1 MTSTINGGD
10 RRTSGTLLVFGLLLV
25 AANLRATLTS
35 AGPLLDAIAADTGVS
50 TAALG
55 LLTTLPLLAFA
66 IVSPLVH
73 ALSGR
78 FGLERTIFAALLVL
92 IGGTVFRSVEGSIF
106 NLWAGSF
113 ITGGAIAVCNVLV
126 PAVIKRD
133 FPTKMASL
141 TGAYSAVLGSFA
153 GLGAGLAVPL
163 AEIPGSS
170 WRWSMA
176 AWALLAVPAVLVWI
190 PQLRRT
196 LPRGSR
202 DSHSA
207 RNARNV
213 RNTPDAR
220 APAVDRAG
228 PADPVDPAAAG
239 PVWKS
244 ATAWQV
250 TLYMGLQSCV
260 FYILITWLPSV
271 VRTFGR
277 SDVESGWDVFL
288 FQALGIVG
296 SLLTPMLLNRG
307 RDQRYAAALPPVLLL
322 LSMLG
327 IVVLPHLLLLWV
339 VLSGFACGSSLVTA
353 LSFFGLRTHSHR
365 QASAL
370 SSMGQSIGYLLAA
383 CGPVLFGAVYG
394 AVGSW
399 TLPLQL
405 LALVALAQAAT
416 GLAAGRNRFVA
427 SA

>member
-1 MTSTINGGD
+1 MASTMTGSD
-10 RRTSGTLLVFGLLLV
+10 RRTSRVLLVLGLLLV

-73 ALSGR
+73 NLSGK
-78 FGLERTIFAALLVL
+78 FGLERTIFTALLVL
-92 IGGTVFRSVEGSIF
+92 IGGTVFRSIEGSIF

-113 ITGGAIAVCNVLV
+113 IIGAAIAVCNVLV

-163 AEIPGSS
+163 AAIPGSS
-170 WRWSMA
+170 WRWAMG

-190 PQLRRT
+190 PQLRRHH
-196 LPRGSR
+196 PGR
-202 DSHSA
+202 
-207 RNARNV
+207 
-213 RNTPDAR
+213 P
-220 APAVDRAG
+220 DRANANAESTV
-228 PADPVDPAAAG
+228 PTESTVPVP

-244 ATAWQV
+244 ATAWHV
-250 TLYMGLQSCV
+250 TLYMGLQSCT

-277 SDVESGWDVFL
+277 SEVESGWDVFL
-288 FQALGIVG
+288 FQALGIGG
-296 SLLTPMLLNRG
+296 SLLTPLFLNRG
-307 RDQRYAAALPPVLLL
+307 RDQRFTAAVPPLLLL

-327 IVVLPHLLLLWV
+327 IIFLPDLLLLWIII
-339 VLSGFACGSSLVTA
+339 SGFSCGSSLVSA
-353 LSFFGLRTHSHR
+353 LTFFGLRTHTHR

-383 CGPVLFGAVYG
+383 CGPVVFGAVYG
-394 AVGSW
+394 ATGSW
-399 TLPLQL
+399 ILPLQL
-405 LALVALAQAAT
+405 LAAIALAQAIM
-416 GLAAGRNRFVA
+416 GLAAGRNRFVSTA
-427 SA
+427 AE

>member
-1 MTSTINGGD
+1 MTGEE
-10 RRTSGTLLVFGLLLV
+10 RRTSGALLVFGLLLV

-35 AGPLLDAIAADTGVS
+35 AGPLLEAIAADTSVS

-66 IVSPLVH
+66 IVSPLAH
-73 ALSGR
+73 TLSGR
-78 FGLERTIFAALLVL
+78 FGLERTIFTALLVL

-113 ITGGAIAVCNVLV
+113 ITGAAIAICNVLV

-163 AEIPGSS
+163 ATIPGSN

-176 AWALLAVPAVLVWI
+176 AWALLAVPAALVWI
-190 PQLRRT
+190 PQVRCGHPGA
-196 LPRGSR
+196 PRQ
-202 DSHSA
+202 A
-207 RNARNV
+207 TANNATA
-213 RNTPDAR
+213 NTAPDATGVAVFAARR
-220 APAVDRAG
+220 AT
-228 PADPVDPAAAG
+228 
-239 PVWKS
+239 PVWRS

-250 TLYMGLQSCV
+250 TFYMGLQSCT

-288 FQALGIVG
+288 FQAMGIAG
-296 SLLTPMLLNRG
+296 SLLTPLLLNRG
-307 RDQRYAAALPPVLLL
+307 RDQRFTAAAPPVFLL

-327 IVVLPHLLLLWV
+327 IVFCPQLLLLWV
-339 VLSGFACGSSLVTA
+339 VISGFCCGSSLVSA
-353 LSFFGLRTHSHR
+353 LTFFGLRTHTHR
-365 QASAL
+365 EASAL

-394 AVGSW
+394 ATGSW
-399 TLPLQL
+399 ALPLQL
-405 LALVALAQAAT
+405 LAAIALAQAMM
-416 GLAAGRNRFVA
+416 GLAAGRNRFVFPSREA
-427 SA
+427 

>member
-1 MTSTINGGD
+1 MTGED
-10 RRTSGTLLVFGLLLV
+10 RRTSGGLLVLGLLLV

-66 IVSPLVH
+66 IVSPLAH
-73 ALSGR
+73 QFSGK
-78 FGLERTIFAALLVL
+78 FGLERTIFTALLVL
-92 IGGTVFRSVEGSIF
+92 IAGTVFRSVEGSIF

-113 ITGGAIAVCNVLV
+113 ITGAAIAICNVLV

-163 AEIPGSS
+163 ATIPGSS

-176 AWALLAVPAVLVWI
+176 AWALLVVPAVLVWI
-190 PQLRRT
+190 PQLRHRAAA
-196 LPRGSR
+196 
-202 DSHSA
+202 SA
-207 RNARNV
+207 R
-213 RNTPDAR
+213 T
-220 APAVDRAG
+220 G
-228 PADPVDPAAAG
+228 PPSPAAPLGPGSPSTPQAAAT

-250 TLYMGLQSCV
+250 TLYMGLQSCT

-288 FQALGIVG
+288 FQALGIAG
-296 SLLTPMLLNRG
+296 SLLTPLLLNRG
-307 RDQRYAAALPPVLLL
+307 KDQRFTAAGPPLFLL

-327 IVVLPHLLLLWV
+327 IVFLPGLLLVWV
-339 VLSGFACGSSLVTA
+339 IISGFCCGSSLVSA
-353 LSFFGLRTHSHR
+353 LTFFGLRTHNHR

-394 AVGSW
+394 ATGSW

-405 LALVALAQAAT
+405 LAMIAFAQAVT
-416 GLAAGRNRFVA
+416 GLAAGRNRFV
-427 SA
+427 SAAAG

>member
-1 MTSTINGGD
+1 MAGTVTGEH
-10 RRTSGTLLVFGLLLV
+10 RRTSGALLVLGLLLV

-66 IVSPLVH
+66 IVSPLAH
-73 ALSGR
+73 NLSGR
-78 FGLERTIFAALLVL
+78 FGLERTIFTALLVL
-92 IGGTVFRSVEGSIF
+92 IGGTVFRSLEGSIF

-113 ITGGAIAVCNVLV
+113 ITGAAIAICNVLV

-163 AEIPGSS
+163 ATVPGSS
-170 WRWSMA
+170 WRWAMA
-176 AWALLAVPAVLVWI
+176 AWALLVVPAVLVWL
-190 PQLRRT
+190 PQLRRKHPGRPDRAT
-196 LPRGSR
+196 VHDGST
-202 DSHSA
+202 A
-207 RNARNV
+207 AKA
-213 RNTPDAR
+213 TAGPG
-220 APAVDRAG
+220 APAA
-228 PADPVDPAAAG
+228 PAAPPA
-239 PVWKS
+239 PTAPTPLVWKS

-250 TLYMGLQSCV
+250 TLYMGLQSAT
-260 FYILITWLPSV
+260 FYILITWLPSI

-288 FQALGIVG
+288 FQALGIAG
-296 SLLTPMLLNRG
+296 SLLTPLLLNRG
-307 RDQRYAAALPPVLLL
+307 RDQRFTAATPPVLLL

-327 IVVLPHLLLLWV
+327 IVFLPDLLLLWV
-339 VLSGFACGSSLVTA
+339 VISGFCCGSSLVSA
-353 LSFFGLRTHSHR
+353 LSFFGLRTHTHR

-394 AVGSW
+394 VTDSW

-405 LALVALAQAAT
+405 LALIGVAQATA
-416 GLAAGRNRFVA
+416 GLAAGRNRYVA
-427 SA
+427 PA